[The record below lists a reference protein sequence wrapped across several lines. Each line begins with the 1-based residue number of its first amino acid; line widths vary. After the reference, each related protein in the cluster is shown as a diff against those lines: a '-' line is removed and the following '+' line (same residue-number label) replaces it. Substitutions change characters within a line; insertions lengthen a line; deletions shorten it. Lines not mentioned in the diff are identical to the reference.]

1 MLHCNMT
8 TSLSLQQGLEG
19 LLADMRRE
27 RRAADLGRLAFLA
40 YCEVRRWAREA
51 GDGEIAAQAAAVAT
65 GNAVFTSLTVA
76 VAIGAVPF
84 NGMINTWPTAS
95 VFASSKSLACTNKSR
110 LTPNRSAIAPSMSP
124 A

>member
-65 GNAVFTSLTVA
+65 GSPHASRAAFLA
-76 VAIGAVPF
+76 HIDELIGMLESRRGRSCAGVSELQAK
-84 NGMINTWPTAS
+84 MAS
-95 VFASSKSLACTNKSR
+95 TR
-110 LTPNRSAIAPSMSP
+110 
-124 A
+124 